1 MLDDVRRQ
9 WERLLN
15 PDELKP
21 YLLFCSIFI
30 TSYEI
35 LKASF
40 IDNLVSFFSDYGEQ
54 KGFIKK
60 SSFEEK
66 VLSLID
72 RPNRLQ
78 ACIKW
83 HQQHGV
89 IDDNDIQTFK
99 RITDFR
105 NVIAHE
111 LLKHYEESS
120 TGDIGLI
127 FNEMVDLIDKVEKW
141 WIINFELAID
151 PPEGA
156 SEIDYERIV
165 PGAIMTVRVLVDI
178 ALGDKEESEFYYKEF
193 IKTHKR
199 DK

>member
-1 MLDDVRRQ
+1 MLDDVKRT

-40 IDNLVSFFSDYGEQ
+40 IDKLVFFFSDEGEERDP
-54 KGFIKK
+54 KEK
-60 SSFEEK
+60 SSFEEE

-72 RPNRLQ
+72 KPNRLQ

-83 HQQHGV
+83 HQQNDI

-105 NVIAHE
+105 NAIAHE
-111 LLKHYEESS
+111 LLKHYEESP
-120 TGDIGLI
+120 TENIGLI
-127 FNEMVDLIDKVEKW
+127 FNEMVDLIDKIEKW
-141 WIINFELAID
+141 WIINFELEVNPI
-151 PPEGA
+151 EGVG
-156 SEIDYERIV
+156 EIDYERIV
-165 PGAIMTVRVLVDI
+165 PGPITIIRILVDI
-178 ALGDKEESEFYYKEF
+178 ALGDKEESEYYYKKF
-193 IKTHKR
+193 IKAHKK